1 MIKIKLFSDPLGN
14 IVQYDIKG
22 HANFAPHGE
31 DIVCAAISV
40 LSQTTLMGLVE
51 VIKLKD
57 KEVFYKIDENTG
69 YLNVRLKEIQDKQD
83 VKDAQILLQTFKL
96 GIESIQDTYPEN
108 LKIEYRRCDR
118 WLNWIYNYLLLKK
131 E

>member
-14 IVQYDIKG
+14 IIQYDIKG
-22 HANFAPHGE
+22 HANFAPYGE

-40 LSQTTLMGLVE
+40 LGQTTLMGLVE
-51 VIKLKD
+51 VLQLKR
-57 KEVFYKIDENTG
+57 EEIFYKIDDNTG
-69 YLNVRLKEIQDKQD
+69 YLNVKLKEIKDKEL
-83 VKDAQILLQTFKL
+83 VKDTQILLQTFKL

-118 WLNWIYNYLLLKK
+118 
-131 E
+131 